1 MSFND
6 IHVFANFVLS
16 ILLLFIS
23 FRTYKNYKK
32 SKTFCDEAKAARDEY
47 ISAKTEYNVAR
58 REFAEFLGD
67 NYESLCED
75 CRPLFECENVNMGR
89 SVNE

>member
-1 MSFND
+1 MSFSD
-6 IHVFANFVLS
+6 MHVFFNSVLS
-16 ILLLFIS
+16 IGIFFLV
-23 FRTYKNYKK
+23 FRTYRNYKK
-32 SKTFCDEAKAARDEY
+32 SETFCDDAKASRDEY